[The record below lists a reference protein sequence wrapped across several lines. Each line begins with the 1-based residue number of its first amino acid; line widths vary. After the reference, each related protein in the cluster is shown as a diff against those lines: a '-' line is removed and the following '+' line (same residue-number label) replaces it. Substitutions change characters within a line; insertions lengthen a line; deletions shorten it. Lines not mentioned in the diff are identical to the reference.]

1 MSKNAARIYPNR
13 MRNTRSSSR
22 LPPAVVAGI
31 QRRLA
36 LTAAGILGHGLRA
49 IRRDTSVNRDT
60 IRAIAREEYEAE
72 PPSFQRCNGCGHC
85 VLLPCLI
92 CVARLARAAV
102 NSPRPKVVG

>member
-1 MSKNAARIYPNR
+1 MSKNAARIYPYC

-22 LPPAVVAGI
+22 LPPTVIAGI

-36 LTAAGILGHGLRA
+36 LAAAGIPGHGLKA
-49 IRRDTSVNRDT
+49 IRRDTGVNRDT

-72 PPSFQRCNGCGHC
+72 PPSFQRCNGCGHR

-92 CVARLARAAV
+92 CVARRARAV
-102 NSPRPKVVG
+102 